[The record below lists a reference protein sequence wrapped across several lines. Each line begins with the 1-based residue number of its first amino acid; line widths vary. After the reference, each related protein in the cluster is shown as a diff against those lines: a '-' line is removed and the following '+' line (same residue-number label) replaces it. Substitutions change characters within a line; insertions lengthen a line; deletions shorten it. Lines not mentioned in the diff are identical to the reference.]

1 MIFLKKEL
9 YNICKKE
16 EENLER
22 KQSQSP
28 WHPINDSKD
37 SMGMQAC
44 KSNVLHNDMI
54 CIAIGKMKSENR
66 LNAPMNNGNPNKVNF
81 FGYLAFVTYYI
92 IARFLIHLDN
102 TINVK

>member
-1 MIFLKKEL
+1 
-9 YNICKKE
+9 
-16 EENLER
+16 
-22 KQSQSP
+22 
-28 WHPINDSKD
+28 
-37 SMGMQAC
+37 
-44 KSNVLHNDMI
+44 
-54 CIAIGKMKSENR
+54 MKSENR